1 MKPEKKKYQVLLGD
15 KPFSFETGRL
25 AEQAGGAVTAQLDE
39 SVVFSAAT
47 MSEDPREGIN
57 FFPLTVN
64 FEARMYAG
72 GSIPGGFFRREGRPG
87 ENATLA
93 SRVIDRAIRPLFPD
107 DMQNAVQVI
116 LYSLSADGKQPLDVL
131 GLNAASASLMISDIT
146 WAGPI
151 AAVRVGRVD
160 GEFVANPT
168 FQQLEVSD
176 LDLVMA
182 GSREAV
188 LMVESF
194 SDQISEEDMVNAIDY
209 GQLALQ
215 PLIDLQ
221 DRMVREVGKKKRQ
234 YPSFAIDEDVKSRV
248 RERVTDPIRDILAQE
263 HEKTEL
269 SDAIG
274 SLKDQVVEEIA
285 GEDESLVGDVKDAFE
300 EVYKKAVRARILDAG
315 KRPDGRG
322 YKDVRNVWCEV
333 DTSPQAH
340 GSAIFTRGQTQ
351 VMSLTTLGTPRDAQ
365 MIDNLTPDETKRYMH
380 HYNFPPFS
388 VGEVRFLRG
397 ASRREIGHGVLAEK
411 ALLPMIPS
419 EEDFPYTLRVVSEV
433 LSSNGSSS
441 MASVCGSTL
450 ALMDT
455 GVPIKGPVSGVAMGL
470 VKEGERYAI
479 LTDIQGLEDGL
490 GDMDFKVAG
499 TKKGITALQMDIKI
513 KGLSTEIMAEALAQA
528 KEARSSIL
536 EDMLDEI
543 SRPREELKSHVPRM
557 ETIRIDPEKIG
568 KVIGPSGKT
577 IREIQEETGAEI
589 DIEDDGTVFIA
600 TADGENA
607 RKARERIELLTASA
621 EVGRIYTGKVVGV
634 KDYGAFVEI
643 LPGTDGLV
651 HISQLESRHVKSVS
665 DVVDYG
671 DEITVMVTDISDDG
685 KIRLSRQA
693 VLEGWTLEEARQ
705 NDRKS

>member
-1 MKPEKKKYQVLLGD
+1 MKPEKKKYQVLVGD

-146 WAGPI
+146 WDGPI
-151 AAVRVGRVD
+151 AAVRVGRID
-160 GEFVANPT
+160 GQFVANPT
-168 FQQLEVSD
+168 FQQLEESD

-182 GSREAV
+182 GSRDAV

-194 SDQISEEDMVNAIDY
+194 SDQISEEDMVEAIDY

-221 DRMVREVGKKKRQ
+221 DRMVREVGKEKRQ
-234 YPSFAIDEDVKSRV
+234 YPSFAISEDIKTQV
-248 RERVTDPIRDILAQE
+248 RERVSDPIQDILTQE
-263 HEKTEL
+263 YEKTDL
-269 SDAIG
+269 GDAIG
-274 SLKDQVVEEIA
+274 SLKDEVVEEIA

-322 YKDVRNVWCEV
+322 YKDVRNVWCDV

-351 VMSLTTLGTPRDAQ
+351 VMTLATLGTPRDAQ
-365 MIDNLTPDETKRYMH
+365 MIDNLTPTETKRYMH

-419 EEDFPYTLRVVSEV
+419 EEEFPYTLRLVSEV

-470 VKEGERYAI
+470 VKDGERYAI

-499 TKKGITALQMDIKI
+499 TKKGITALQMDIKV

-528 KEARSSIL
+528 NEARSSIL
-536 EDMLDEI
+536 EVMLDEI

-557 ETIRIDPEKIG
+557 QTIRIDPEKIG
-568 KVIGPSGKT
+568 MVIGPSGKT
-577 IREIQEETGAEI
+577 IREIQEDTGAEI

-600 TADGENA
+600 TADGESA
-607 RKARERIELLTASA
+607 RMARERIELLTASA